1 MALALRDFT
10 IEQGSTFVLQFNLL
24 DDYGY
29 PLKTVIES
37 SPGVYGIG
45 KFSFAMKC
53 RKSKYGGLTATLLD
67 ISGVTMLGTAAS
79 SEDGHTRDGFYVFA
93 GTPGKVKF
101 VISAPTTSVVKYGRH
116 DYDIEIIES
125 KTSGVENTKGFV
137 GKMIFEAEATN

>member
-1 MALALRDFT
+1 MALASRDFT

-24 DDYGY
+24 DDDGY
-29 PLKTVIES
+29 PLKTVVES
-37 SPGVYGIG
+37 SPGIHAIG

-79 SEDGHTRDGFYVFA
+79 SEDGYTRDGFYVFA

-101 VISAPTTSVVKYGRH
+101 VISSTTTSSVKYGRH
-116 DYDIEIIES
+116 DYDIEVVET
-125 KTSGVENTKGFV
+125 KTNGVENTKGFV
-137 GKMIFEAEATN
+137 GKMTFEAEATN

>member
-1 MALALRDFT
+1 MALATRDFT
-10 IEQGSTFVLQFNLL
+10 IEQGSTFILQFNLL

-29 PLKTVIES
+29 PLKTVVEPS
-37 SPGVYGIG
+37 AGTYAIG

-79 SEDGHTRDGFYVFA
+79 SEDGYTRDGFYVFA

-101 VISAPTTSVVKYGRH
+101 VISSTTTSSVKYGRH
-116 DYDIEIIES
+116 DYDIEVVET
-125 KTSGVENTKGFV
+125 KTNGVENTKGFV
-137 GKMIFEAEATN
+137 GKMTFEAEATN

>member
-1 MALALRDFT
+1 MALASRDFS

-29 PLKTVIES
+29 PLKTVTET
-37 SPGVYGIG
+37 SPGSYAIG

-53 RKSKYGGLTATLLD
+53 RKSKYSGLTATLLD

-79 SEDGHTRDGFYVFA
+79 SDDGHTRDGFYVFA

-101 VISAPTTSVVKYGRH
+101 VISSPTTSSVKYGRH
-116 DYDIEIIES
+116 DYDIEIIET
-125 KTSGVENTKGFV
+125 KTTGVENIRGFV
-137 GKMIFEAEATN
+137 GKMTFEAEATN

>member
-1 MALALRDFT
+1 MALASRDFT

-24 DDYGY
+24 DDDGY
-29 PLKTVIES
+29 PLKTVIEPS
-37 SPGVYGIG
+37 AGIYAIG

-79 SEDGHTRDGFYVFA
+79 SEDGYTRDGFYVFA

-101 VISAPTTSVVKYGRH
+101 VISSTTTSSVKYGRH
-116 DYDIEIIES
+116 DYDIEVVET
-125 KTSGVENTKGFV
+125 KTNGVENTKGFV
-137 GKMIFEAEATN
+137 GKMTFEAEATN